1 MRRSDPADGW
11 APIAVPRSQRIEDM
25 KHRLLP
31 GVVWCVCAA
40 IALTMLVGRVR
51 RLEYVGV
58 ASAPIYEISSSAPA
72 TVASITVGLYDH
84 VVAGEVVAVLD
95 DTQVQAAI
103 ETAKAN
109 VRRLAAELDAAK
121 AGLGGAAGPG
131 ALASDMRRFAIDED
145 RRRLEALALKVTVE
159 TDRVEMDRRHIA
171 VQRAEKL
178 RAAKLI
184 SEEDYDDARLSY
196 EEIKKQNEENE
207 RLLHE
212 TEETL
217 RRTQAR
223 REDYERAGGAGS
235 EPVVFRP
242 FREAINVEIQRL
254 KEIEVRQRDLVL
266 MSPVDGRVSRIRAGR
281 GQSMVAGEPILLI
294 EEEAVHEIVAYLRE
308 GSVRP
313 VAPNTKVRVQ
323 SPRSGT
329 IADSV
334 VVAVGPGL
342 EVLPQR
348 LWKNPQ
354 VQEYG
359 LGVTIAASPDMRLT
373 PGELVSIR
381 FLLAK

>member
-1 MRRSDPADGW
+1 
-11 APIAVPRSQRIEDM
+11 V

-31 GVVWCVCAA
+31 GVVWCVCAT

-109 VRRLAAELDAAK
+109 VRRISAELDAAK

-131 ALASDMRRFAIDED
+131 ALATDMRRFAIDED

-171 VQRAEKL
+171 LQRAEKL

-196 EEIKKQNEENE
+196 DEIKKQNEENE

-212 TEETL
+212 TEETV

-223 REDYERAGGAGS
+223 REDYERAGGGGS

-242 FREAINVEIQRL
+242 LREAINVEIQRL
-254 KEIEVRQRDLVL
+254 KEIEARQRDLVL

-281 GQSMVAGEPILLI
+281 RQSVVAGEPILLI

-313 VAPNTKVRVQ
+313 VAPNTKVRVA

-329 IADSV
+329 VADSV

-359 LGVTIAASPDMRLT
+359 LGVTIAASPAMRLT

-381 FLLAK
+381 FLRAE